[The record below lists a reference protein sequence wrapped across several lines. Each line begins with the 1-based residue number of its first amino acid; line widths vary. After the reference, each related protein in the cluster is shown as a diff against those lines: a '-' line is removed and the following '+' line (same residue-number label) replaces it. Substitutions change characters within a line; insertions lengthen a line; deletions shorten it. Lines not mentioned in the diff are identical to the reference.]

1 VRGANSIIEGREQAA
16 VAALAV
22 VLGANCVELPSDTD
36 ENPTQFG
43 HQRE

>member
-1 VRGANSIIEGREQAA
+1 MRGANSIIEGRECGRPRP
-16 VAALAV
+16 LEV
-22 VLGANCVELPSDTD
+22 VLGTNCVDLPSDTD